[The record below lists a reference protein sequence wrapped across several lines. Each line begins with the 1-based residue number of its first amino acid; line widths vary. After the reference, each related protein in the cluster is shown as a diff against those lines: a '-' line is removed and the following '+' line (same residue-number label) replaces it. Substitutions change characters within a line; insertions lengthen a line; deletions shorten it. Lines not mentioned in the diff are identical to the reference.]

1 MLSRVRTACDRQ
13 LVCFLLFL
21 VVVCW
26 LFLVVGLLIVVCS
39 WGRFRSLFLW
49 RCSTRSNGS
58 SCGCSH
64 TSVNRG
70 APGWE
75 RQVGAFPPRFIAEN
89 SQSFIDDSLC
99 RFPTKLQE
107 LLVLNY
113 RTSVL
118 CFAGLDFVITLLNII
133 AGLVGTRCGK
143 IPVKGLGIWSYC
155 CRSQLDADI
164 MAFDMKPFSIPE
176 VLYLLSLASLVV

>member
-1 MLSRVRTACDRQ
+1 MLSGVRTACDRQ
-13 LVCFLLFL
+13 LVCFLLFFSCCVL
-21 VVVCW
+21 VVFGCW
-26 LFLVVGLLIVVCS
+26 VVCS

-49 RCSTRSNGS
+49 RCSARSNGS

-70 APGWE
+70 ARGWE

-143 IPVKGLGIWSYC
+143 IAVKGLGIWSYC
-155 CRSQLDADI
+155 CRSQLDANI
-164 MAFDMKPFSIPE
+164 MTFDMKPFNIPE
-176 VLYLLSLASLVV
+176 VLYLLSLASLLVD